1 LAPGQTENPNWIVWD
16 SYVSCVFI
24 ILINKKEL
32 KSENICVVFSATNQI
47 EMALPVAVALS
58 GLNKSSFSDDLN
70 DIYDQGAV
78 LLKSPSMTSVASTE
92 GSTCSQESGISSMAS
107 EPSSQKSLTNYFDLL
122 WETNQT
128 QNGNNDSVLDDNTQ
142 ASEIKDDPL
151 AKETPLPQE
160 IIHQN
165 RNILNLA
172 SNMRENSTFF
182 KPAQLKEGIVYFFNN
197 RSQYSRVAGAT
208 IPDYVEMKCPRE
220 GCGYIEPH
228 YDWRIL
234 LQWHIFCFCIIC
246 W

>member
-1 LAPGQTENPNWIVWD
+1 
-16 SYVSCVFI
+16 
-24 ILINKKEL
+24 
-32 KSENICVVFSATNQI
+32 
-47 EMALPVAVALS
+47 MALPVAVALS

-228 YDWRIL
+228 YD
-234 LQWHIFCFCIIC
+234 
-246 W
+246 